1 MIVAG
6 LVYEPTARARLQE
19 ALRGQATI
27 RFCERQEELVALVA
41 NDLVSVVIVDVRDR
55 ESVSTLTTV
64 RRIRGGYPSVP
75 IVLYCGLGP
84 DTSRDVLEFA
94 RAGVNDLVIR
104 GLDDLRLPLR
114 SAILAAQDHCSAKT
128 VLRELEGCI
137 PAGVLP
143 IVQYCLENGRRGLTV
158 TQVATALGV
167 HRKTLVDRLSA
178 AGFPSPS
185 AVISWCRLLVAARLL
200 EDPGRSIEQVAL
212 VLDFP
217 SGTSMRNM
225 VKRYTGLR
233 PVEVRENG
241 GVRCI
246 LHAFKREIGV
256 VGASGGRGTT

>member
-1 MIVAG
+1 MIVAA
-6 LVYEPTARARLQE
+6 LVWEPIGRARLQE
-19 ALRGQATI
+19 ALRGQASL

-41 NDLVSVVIVDVRDR
+41 NDFVSVVVVDVSDR
-55 ESVSTLTTV
+55 ESCSTLSTV
-64 RRIRGGYPSVP
+64 RRIRAGYPSVP
-75 IVLYCGLGP
+75 IVLYCSLGP
-84 DTSRDVLEFA
+84 DTSREVLEFA

-104 GLDDLRLPLR
+104 GVDDLRLPLR
-114 SAILAAQDHCSAKT
+114 IAITTAQDHHSARG
-128 VLRELEGCI
+128 VLKELESTI
-137 PAGVLP
+137 PAAVLP

-158 TQVATALGV
+158 AQVATAMGV

-233 PVEVRENG
+233 PAEVRENG
-241 GVRCI
+241 GMRCI
-246 LHAFKREIGV
+246 LHAFKREIGAITA
-256 VGASGGRGTT
+256 GGGRAGA

>member
-1 MIVAG
+1 MIVAA
-6 LVYEPTARARLQE
+6 LVWEPMGRARLQE
-19 ALRGQATI
+19 ALRGQASL
-27 RFCERQEELVALVA
+27 RFCERQEELIALVA
-41 NDLVSVVIVDVRDR
+41 NDFVSVVVVDVRDR
-55 ESVSTLTTV
+55 ELTSTLSTV
-64 RRIRGGYPSVP
+64 RRIRAGYPSVP

-84 DTSRDVLEFA
+84 DTSREVLEFA

-104 GLDDLRLPLR
+104 GVDDLRLPLR
-114 SAILAAQDHCSAKT
+114 SAITTAQDHHSAKGI
-128 VLRELEGCI
+128 LKELESVI
-137 PAGVLP
+137 PPAVLP
-143 IVQYCLENGRRGLTV
+143 ILQYCLENGRRGLTV
-158 TQVATALGV
+158 AQVATAMGV

-185 AVISWCRLLVAARLL
+185 AVISWCRLMVAARLL

-233 PVEVRENG
+233 PAEVRENG
-241 GVRCI
+241 GMRCI

-256 VGASGGRGTT
+256 LGAGGTRPAT